1 MKKSRFLIPLALIGL
16 VLTGCA
22 NASDLVDNFSDADRT
37 IETPWEEYVMPASS
51 IEFAEGEE
59 SIELNKGDTH
69 TYSYTISPRGA
80 TANALSWFSNNQ
92 NVATVENGVVT
103 AVGGG
108 ETTILASS
116 ADANFDPVEL
126 AVKVNVPLVNFSLD
140 VPARLDWKFWL
151 LRKFSSSTKFIRA

>member
-22 NASDLVDNFSDADRT
+22 SAADLVDNFSDADRE

-59 SIELNKGDTH
+59 SIELNKGETH

-116 ADANFDPVEL
+116 AEANFDPVEL
-126 AVKVNVPLVNFSLD
+126 AVKVNVPLINFSLD
-140 VPARLDWKFWL
+140 VPARLEWNERYEFDV
-151 LRKFSSSTKFIRA
+151 TYDPVDTT